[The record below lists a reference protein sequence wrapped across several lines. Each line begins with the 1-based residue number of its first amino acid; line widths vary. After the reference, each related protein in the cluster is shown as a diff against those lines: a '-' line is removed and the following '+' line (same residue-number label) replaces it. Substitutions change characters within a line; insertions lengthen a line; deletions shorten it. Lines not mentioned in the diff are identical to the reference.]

1 MSPAPRLYTPS
12 GESVNQQTLKKNIKK
27 KGGGGGGDHSSLSVR
42 AKLT

>member
-27 KGGGGGGDHSSLSVR
+27 KGGEGEAIIPHYQYGQN
-42 AKLT
+42 